1 MFLVSVSAPLQ
12 LTLQSAIESESRTSL
27 GMALQ
32 GQLGTLRA
40 HGFIPCI
47 VYMDP
52 HSMFCSMT
60 EDYPG
65 VEIDPVG
72 KRRLRTTSRLQDT
85 QS

>member
-1 MFLVSVSAPLQ
+1 
-12 LTLQSAIESESRTSL
+12 
-27 GMALQ
+27 
-32 GQLGTLRA
+32 
-40 HGFIPCI
+40 
-47 VYMDP
+47 MDP
-52 HSMFCSMT
+52 HSMFWSMT